1 MRIQETTFIHKLWGG
16 YLRSQIKCCKCGY
29 ESNTYDSILDISLEI
44 KGPSVRSA
52 FKHFT
57 DPEILDDD
65 NKYNCDNCSKK
76 RRAIKQ
82 FTIFE
87 PPNALVVHLKRFEC
101 GGGGLYSGGKINS
114 FVKFEEEL
122 DLTEFMSYHTCPKVS
137 YSLFGVLVH
146 YGYSAHG
153 GHYVSYI
160 KSPDQRW
167 YLMDDSSV
175 RISSISQVLKEK
187 AYLLFYKRNEQ
198 KVPYQ
203 SPAPSPK
210 LIKRELS
217 SRKSQITSPS
227 SFDSL
232 KELADHLPKQSYLFE
247 KSKKSPIKV
256 KYNKHVWQFL
266 DFVMKD
272 NFVLLRCYLMQYL
285 WILCLLRITSDLK
298 I

>member
-65 NKYNCDNCSKK
+65 NKYNCDNCKKK

-87 PPNALVVHLKRFEC
+87 PPNSLVIHLKRFEC
-101 GGGGLYSGGKINS
+101 GGGGLYSGGKINK
-114 FVKFEEEL
+114 FVKFEDEL
-122 DLTEFMSYHTCPKVS
+122 NLTEFMSYQTCPKVT

-160 KSPDQRW
+160 KAPDDRW

-175 RISSISQVLKEK
+175 RPANINIVLKEK
-187 AYLLFYKRNEQ
+187 AYLLFYRRNEQ
-198 KVPYQ
+198 KVLYQ
-203 SPAPSPK
+203 SPSQSPK
-210 LIKRELS
+210 MKSVIKRERERERESRYASNSRMTSGS
-217 SRKSQITSPS
+217 SL
-227 SFDSL
+227 DSL
-232 KELADHLPKQSYLFE
+232 KELAEHLPKHSHLFE
-247 KSKKSPIKV
+247 RTKHSPITV
-256 KYNKHVWQFL
+256 
-266 DFVMKD
+266 
-272 NFVLLRCYLMQYL
+272 
-285 WILCLLRITSDLK
+285 
-298 I
+298 